1 MATASLCPR
10 CGATVATAGGS
21 VPAACPKCGS
31 ALAPRASE
39 PTVIARS
46 RGGAPGSPPAAETD
60 ALAGREVGGCRLE
73 RKLGQGGMGAVY
85 RAHHRALDIP
95 VAVKILPPEFARA
108 HPDAVERFSN
118 EARAAAKLQHP
129 NIVGVLNVGTDAG
142 LHFIVMQLV
151 DGESLQ
157 KILDREGQLPVGKA
171 LGIARQI
178 VEALRVAAEHRIVHR
193 DIKPDNI
200 LIGRD
205 GVARLADLGLAKTLG
220 ADTALTASGSALGT
234 PHYMA
239 PEQAEDAKSADHRS
253 DLYSVGCILYRMLC
267 GRVPYEGSSLFA
279 ILRKHV
285 EAPVPDPLQANPA
298 LPPALAAV
306 IARLLAKSPDRRFQT
321 AAELQTALAAFG
333 GAPPEAPSPPRRS
346 RAPVI
351 AAAVVAILLIPALVV
366 YLGSLA
372 VPQAKTAE
380 ESARPAE
387 KREEPFTGTPEERVE
402 HLLAE
407 LTKLN
412 GARIQV
418 GSFEASGNDLT
429 SLDLSNQPAL
439 QRLDPLKGLRLRE
452 LDLSSTGVSDLAPL
466 EGMPLESLNLNYARV
481 VDLGPLASTPLTELF
496 CVGNGLT
503 DLGPLRDLALGR
515 LECDENR
522 IESLEPLKGM
532 PLLVLH
538 CANCRISDLSPV
550 GGAQL
555 EELHIAGNQISDLGP
570 LHGMPLVLLGCED
583 NPIADL
589 RPLEGMELETLI
601 FTPRTVKHGIS
612 ILREMKSLREIDTR
626 PSDDGVF
633 QSAADFWKAYDAGD
647 YGEKGR

>member
-1 MATASLCPR
+1 MGAASLCPG
-10 CGATVATAGGS
+10 CGATVETAGGR
-21 VPAACPKCGS
+21 VPAACPGCGS
-31 ALAPRASE
+31 ILAQRASAT
-39 PTVIARS
+39 TVIAPS
-46 RGGAPGSPPAAETD
+46 RGGAPGPSPAVDGLT
-60 ALAGREVGGCRLE
+60 GREVGGCRLE

-108 HPDAVERFSN
+108 HPEAVERFAN

-129 NIVGVLNVGTDAG
+129 NIVGVLNVGEDAG

-151 DGESLQ
+151 EGESLQ
-157 KILDREGQLPVGKA
+157 KLLDREGRLPVGKA

-178 VEALRVAAEHRIVHR
+178 ADALRVAAEHRIVHR

-220 ADTALTASGSALGT
+220 ADTALTASGAALGT

-239 PEQAEDAKSADHRS
+239 PEQAEDAKTADHRS
-253 DLYSVGCILYRMLC
+253 DLYSLGCILYRMLC

-285 EAPVPDPLQANPA
+285 EAPVPDPRAANPA
-298 LPPALAAV
+298 LPTALAAI
-306 IARLLAKSPDRRFQT
+306 IARLMAKSPDRRFQT
-321 AAELQTALAAFG
+321 AAELQTALSKVGEA
-333 GAPPEAPSPPRRS
+333 APPPPPRRS

-351 AAAVVAILLIPALVV
+351 AAAALTLLLVPAV
-366 YLGSLA
+366 YVFVHERAG
-372 VPQAKTAE
+372 PPAKSAE
-380 ESARPAE
+380 EPARLPKERE
-387 KREEPFTGTPEERVE
+387 KPFTGTPEEKVE
-402 HLLAE
+402 LLLAA

-412 GARIQV
+412 GAAIVAHTFR
-418 GSFEASGNDLT
+418 SSGNDIT
-429 SLDLSNQPAL
+429 SLDLSDQPEL
-439 QRLDPLKGLRLRE
+439 RRLDPLKGLPLRE
-452 LDLSSTGVSDLAPL
+452 LDISSTGVSDLAPL
-466 EGMPLESLNLNYARV
+466 EGMPIESLNLSYGHVA
-481 VDLGPLASTPLTELF
+481 DLGPLASLPLTELF
-496 CVGNGLT
+496 CVNIGLT
-503 DLGPLRDLALGR
+503 DLGPLQGLKLER

-538 CANCRISDLSPV
+538 CANCRITDLWPL

-555 EELHIAGNQISDLGP
+555 EELHIAGNRISDLGP

-583 NPIADL
+583 NPIVDL
-589 RPLEGMELETLI
+589 RPLEAMELKTII
-601 FTPRTVKHGIS
+601 FTPRNVKEGMS

-633 QSAADFWKAYDAGD
+633 QSAADFWDAYDAGD
-647 YGEKGR
+647 YEEEGR